1 MFFIRTNFLQKSI
14 IDTQVRTFQ
23 LLMFTVVL
31 LGHMSKASQNVTSC
45 LVCSSTTDT
54 SGNHEDPECVAGKGK
69 GNFHKHF
76 ELNLNLKP
84 GSLCNEAD
92 GCVVFVS
99 TTDAMGSKPAVTFWL
114 RDCCMSDPGRGL
126 GACTDIHDDT
136 DYIGN
141 SGSTDQTWWLSQL
154 AFPPKP
160 FDIQVQ
166 HRQLQHDGP
175 KELNE
180 ACIKHHKH

>member
-1 MFFIRTNFLQKSI
+1 MGSEAIFFNVKGEFFFIKFGEFLFIRINILQKSI

-31 LGHMSKASQNVTSC
+31 LGHMSMASQNVTSC

-69 GNFHKHF
+69 GNFHKNF

-141 SGSTDQTWWLSQL
+141 SGSTDQTW
-154 AFPPKP
+154 
-160 FDIQVQ
+160 
-166 HRQLQHDGP
+166 
-175 KELNE
+175 
-180 ACIKHHKH
+180 